1 MRNLLEQ
8 AIESDDGARAAKI
21 IRDALGIE
29 SDEIVNYSFPRHW
42 PDNPEQRARVIGDWR
57 RDEARFLVAYPRPKC
72 HLTPTGRRT
81 EQPSRRDFIALYTEG
96 GADHGGWRDR
106 VIGVDCLF
114 EKVTDVFRGPASGTR
129 LQASSTC

>member
-42 PDNPEQRARVIGDWR
+42 PDNPEQRARVIGAWL
-57 RDEARFLVAYPRPKC
+57 RDETRFLVAYPDQNA
-72 HLTPTGRRT
+72 T
-81 EQPSRRDFIALYTEG
+81 
-96 GADHGGWRDR
+96 
-106 VIGVDCLF
+106 
-114 EKVTDVFRGPASGTR
+114 
-129 LQASSTC
+129 